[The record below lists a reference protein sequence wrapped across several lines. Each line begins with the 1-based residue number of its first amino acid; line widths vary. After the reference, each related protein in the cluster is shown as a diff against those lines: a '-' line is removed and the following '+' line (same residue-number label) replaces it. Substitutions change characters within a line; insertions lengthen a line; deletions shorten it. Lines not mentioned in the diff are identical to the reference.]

1 MDKTNGG
8 PSLTTRITR
17 SAFALTMLTIIALG
31 SVLLIVTLI
40 EIPARQRESHKITA
54 GVIGQVLS
62 SDISTQLDEIRQL
75 SRSSLIWTA
84 LTDSIGREATLRPFF
99 KEKESEAGGYPV
111 QLLDYLGRPL
121 LGSLPAIRA
130 DLLESLIKE
139 ALANHNP
146 GVAVSLVDG
155 KAVLVAVFPVI
166 YPYTKDAIG
175 VLARA
180 INLSDLFFR
189 RSAGLSQSLGA
200 ELLHQGQFL
209 ASNKNVD
216 ANRFFSTS
224 FALVTSEP
232 IQNGQPEI
240 HVFGTQNPWIDPVL
254 QRVVVSLLF
263 ALVIGALVWKIARVA
278 ARRMT
283 NRLDR
288 LVDACTAISAG
299 QPVSIEEDPAA
310 DEIGVLSRT
319 LRLALE
325 AHRDIQA
332 TLENRINHKTR
343 QLADSEH
350 LLRTVINESPDT
362 ILMLDA
368 EGHILL
374 ENTPPPARFSKT
386 SAEVA
391 SGSVDNLNLHSQLLD
406 LAREQIHS
414 VMASGDSQII
424 LEQVSNATTGELRY
438 FQSIKKPLLGADGFS
453 KILIVSRDIT
463 ELRRAQQ
470 AVEERER
477 QYAYALEATGEGLWD
492 WSVPR
497 QVAVFSARWYELLG
511 LTSTDGEKPV
521 ENLIQLL
528 HPDERAS
535 VQAAWETALERD
547 GSYRCEHRMRHADG
561 SFIWVLD
568 RGQVVERNDTGKPL
582 RMVGSIADITEQ
594 KLNEVELEKHRF
606 HLEELLAARS
616 LSLIQ
621 TNQELTLA
629 RKQAEQASQAKSD
642 FLANMSH
649 EIRTPMNSVIG
660 LSQLLLDT
668 ELTEHQRDRLQKI
681 YSAATA
687 LLGILNDI
695 LDHSKIEAGLMEI
708 ELIPLRIK
716 DVFDSVKQLFENQ
729 AEQKKI
735 KLELQISPE
744 MPPIVLGDPTRL
756 SQVINNLVGN
766 ALKFTQS
773 GSVLVTADCSHET
786 TDAVWLRVTVQDT
799 GIGLNPEQIT
809 RVFSPFHQAD
819 STITRKY
826 GGTGLGLS
834 ISKRFVALMGG
845 EIGVESIGESGAT
858 FWFTVRL
865 GQFLDQSGIPIV
877 RYEASPENH
886 VGNSTPSPLA
896 ASSDPGDRSP
906 SINDPTSAGSI
917 INTPDLSLK
926 LHALMEALE
935 NRQNKAR
942 QLSSEIGEM
951 LTGTSLAV
959 TFLPIDGEIKRLNF
973 NAAVKQ
979 LHLFF
984 SKNNFQLS

>member
-1 MDKTNGG
+1 MDNTNGG
-8 PSLTTRITR
+8 PSLTNRITR
-17 SAFALTMLTIIALG
+17 SAFALTMMTIIALG

-62 SDISTQLDEIRQL
+62 SDISAQLDEIRQL

-84 LTDSIGREATLRPFF
+84 LTDSVGRETTLRPFF
-99 KEKESEAGGYPV
+99 KEKEVEAGGYPV
-111 QLLDYLGRPL
+111 QLLDYQGRPL
-121 LGSLPAIRA
+121 LGSLPAIKA
-130 DLLESLIKE
+130 DLLESLIKQ
-139 ALANHNP
+139 ALASRKP
-146 GVAVSLVDG
+146 GVAVSQVDG

-200 ELLHQGQFL
+200 VLLHQDQLL
-209 ASNKNVD
+209 ASNKGAD

-224 FALVTSEP
+224 FGLVTSEP

-240 HVFGTQNPWIDPVL
+240 HVFGTQNPWIDPVF

-263 ALVIGALVWKIARVA
+263 ALVIGASVWHIARIA
-278 ARRMT
+278 ARRIT

-299 QPVSIEEDPAA
+299 QPVSIAEDSAA

-319 LRLALE
+319 LRMALE

-332 TLENRINHKTR
+332 TLENRIDQKTR
-343 QLADSEH
+343 ELADSEH
-350 LLRTVINESPDT
+350 LLRTVIDESPDT
-362 ILMLDA
+362 IFMLNA

-374 ENTPPPARFSKT
+374 ENAPPLTRFSGIP
-386 SAEVA
+386 EDGA
-391 SGSVDNLNLHSQLLD
+391 SEGVENLNLHSQLLD
-406 LAREQIHS
+406 LTREQIDS
-414 VMASGDSQII
+414 VMCSGDSQIF
-424 LEQVSNATTGELRY
+424 LEQVSNAATGELRY
-438 FQSIKKPLLGADGFS
+438 FQSIKKPLLGVDGFS
-453 KILIVSRDIT
+453 KLLIVSRDIT

-470 AVEERER
+470 AIEERER

-492 WSVPR
+492 WNVPR

-511 LTSTDGEKPV
+511 LTSTEGEKPV
-521 ENLIQLL
+521 DNLIQRL

-535 VQAAWETALERD
+535 VQAAWEKALERD
-547 GSYRCEHRMRHADG
+547 GSYRCEHRMRHSDG

-568 RGQVVERNDTGKPL
+568 RGQVVERSDTGKPV

-606 HLEELLAARS
+606 HLEELLAERS

-621 TNQELTLA
+621 TNRELTSA
-629 RKQAEQASQAKSD
+629 RKLAEEASQAKSD

-668 ELTEHQRDRLQKI
+668 ELTENQRDRLQKI
-681 YSAATA
+681 HSAATA
-687 LLGILNDI
+687 LLAILNDI
-695 LDHSKIEAGLMEI
+695 LDHSKIEAGLLEI
-708 ELIPLRIK
+708 ESIPLRIK
-716 DVFDSVKQLFENQ
+716 DVFDSVKQLFETQ
-729 AEQKKI
+729 AEQKQL
-735 KLELQISPE
+735 KLELRISPE
-744 MPPIVLGDPTRL
+744 MPPMVLGDPTRL
-756 SQVINNLVGN
+756 GQVINNLVGN

-773 GSVLVTADCSHET
+773 GSVIVTADCSRVTAE
-786 TDAVWLRVTVQDT
+786 AVWMRVTVQDT
-799 GIGLNPEQIT
+799 GIGLNQDQIS
-809 RVFSPFHQAD
+809 RLFSPFHQAD

-845 EIGVESIGESGAT
+845 EIGVESIGGLGAT

-865 GQFLDQSGIPIV
+865 GQYLDQSGSPLIE
-877 RYEASPENH
+877 YEASPENH
-886 VGNSTPSPLA
+886 VGNSSPLTLGIPLGPNDHSPTP
-896 ASSDPGDRSP
+896 ASAR
-906 SINDPTSAGSI
+906 TI
-917 INTPDLSLK
+917 IDAPDLSLK
-926 LHALMEALE
+926 LHELVEALE

-942 QLSSEIGEM
+942 QLSSEIGRM
-951 LTGTSLAV
+951 LTGTNLAT
-959 TFLPIDGEIKRLNF
+959 TFLPIDREIKRLNF
-973 NAAVKQ
+973 DAAVKQ
-979 LHLFF
+979 LHLFC
-984 SKNNFQLS
+984 SKNSLQLS

>member
-1 MDKTNGG
+1 MDNTNAG

-31 SVLLIVTLI
+31 SILLTVTLF
-40 EIPARQRESHKITA
+40 EIPARERESHKITA

-111 QLLDYLGRPL
+111 QLLDYRGRPL

-130 DLLESLIKE
+130 DLLESLIKQ
-139 ALANHNP
+139 ALANRNP

-180 INLSDLFFR
+180 INLSDLFSK
-189 RSAGLSQSLGA
+189 RSAGLSQGLGA

-209 ASNKNVD
+209 AASRGAD
-216 ANRFFSTS
+216 ANRFFSTN
-224 FALVTSEP
+224 FGLVTSEP

-240 HVFGTQNPWIDPVL
+240 HVFGTQNPWINPIF
-254 QRVVVSLLF
+254 QRFVVSLLF
-263 ALVIGALVWKIARVA
+263 ALVIGVLVWRIASVA

-288 LVDACTAISAG
+288 LVEACTSISAG
-299 QPVSIEEDPAA
+299 EAVSIVEDPAA

-332 TLENRINHKTR
+332 TLENRIDQKTR

-350 LLRTVINESPDT
+350 LLRTVIDESPDT
-362 ILMLDA
+362 IFMLDA

-374 ENTPPPARFSKT
+374 ETPPLLARFAGT
-386 SAEVA
+386 SDDGA
-391 SGSVDNLNLHSQLLD
+391 SESVGNLNLHSQLLD
-406 LAREQIHS
+406 LAREQINS
-414 VMASGDSQII
+414 VMGSGDSQIS
-424 LEQVSNATTGELRY
+424 LEQVSNAATGELRY
-438 FQSIKKPLLGADGFS
+438 FQFIKKPLLGGDGFS
-453 KILIVSRDIT
+453 KLLIVSRDIT

-470 AVEERER
+470 AIEERER

-511 LTSTDGEKPV
+511 LTSTDREKPV
-521 ENLIQLL
+521 DNLIQLL

-568 RGQVVERNDTGKPL
+568 RGQVVERSDTGKPV
-582 RMVGSIADITEQ
+582 RMVGSIANITEQ
-594 KLNEVELEKHRF
+594 KLNEIELEKHRF
-606 HLEELLAARS
+606 HLEELLAERS

-621 TNQELTLA
+621 TNQELTSA

-681 YSAATA
+681 YNAATA

-695 LDHSKIEAGLMEI
+695 LDHSKIESGLLEI
-708 ELIPLRIK
+708 ESIPLRIK
-716 DVFDSVKQLFENQ
+716 DVFGSTKQLFENQ
-729 AEQKKI
+729 AEQKQL
-735 KLELQISPE
+735 KLELRISPE

-756 SQVINNLVGN
+756 GQVINNLVGN

-773 GSVLVTADCSHET
+773 GSVMVSADCSYET
-786 TDAVWLRVTVQDT
+786 TEEVWLRITVQDT
-799 GIGLNPEQIT
+799 GIGLSQDEIS

-845 EIGVESIGESGAT
+845 EIGVESIGGLGAT

-865 GQFLDQSGIPIV
+865 GQYLDQSGSPILG
-877 RYEASPENH
+877 YEASPENH
-886 VGNSTPSPLA
+886 VGNSSPSTLA
-896 ASSDPGDRSP
+896 VPSGPDDRFPTQSDPA
-906 SINDPTSAGSI
+906 SAGSI
-917 INTPDLSLK
+917 IDAPDLPLK
-926 LHALMEALE
+926 LHALVEALK

-942 QLSSEIGEM
+942 QLSCEIGKM
-951 LTGTSLAV
+951 LTGTNLAT
-959 TFLPIDGEIKRLNF
+959 TFLPIDRDIRNLNF
-973 NAAVKQ
+973 DAAVKQ
-979 LHLFF
+979 LHLFC
-984 SKNNFQLS
+984 SKNSLQLP